1 MTPSATGISS
11 SSSSICS
18 RLKVVAAAAAAGRAT
33 ISSSVAAAAAFQL
46 SLKDADNDWHRPCQ
60 STSPSRPA
68 GRSHTGRGQVPP
80 GALDCARG

>member
-18 RLKVVAAAAAAGRAT
+18 RLKVAAAAAARRAT
-33 ISSSVAAAAAFQL
+33 ISSSVAAVAAFQL

-68 GRSHTGRGQVPP
+68 GRSHTGRGQVPA
-80 GALDCARG
+80 GAHGCARG

>member
-1 MTPSATGISS
+1 MTPSATGSSS

-18 RLKVVAAAAAAGRAT
+18 RLKVAAAAAARRAT

-68 GRSHTGRGQVPP
+68 SRSHTGRGQVPP
-80 GALDCARG
+80 GAHGCARG